1 MEFFEE
7 SLLRQVH
14 WFVNES
20 AKSSSKNRFPT
31 TPSSNIQDD
40 DDGSNQPDDHDDL
53 MSVSSL
59 GGAGLTT
66 PRDQSTEPKRVSV
79 IEEKY
84 SPELA
89 VLDTDQIS
97 THYRLFK
104 TFEVTKL
111 SSRIVLFQVSM
122 IYLLFLMN

>member
-122 IYLLFLMN
+122 IYCS